1 MLSPTDQNNLMHEYK
16 DLYFKKYKIKLSDQE
31 ALAKAVLLVEFWR
44 IIRRP
49 VRKLNENNN
58 QPKN

>member
-1 MLSPTDQNNLMHEYK
+1 MLSLTDQNNLMHKYQ

-31 ALAKAVLLVEFWR
+31 ALAQATLLVEFWR

-49 VRKLNENNN
+49 ITI
-58 QPKN
+58 PKKRTSKKF